1 MAIMGKACRKHKN
14 WARVH
19 CQKPTNSVENLFQQT
34 QSRTCFMWATSTT
47 VPKEKNCCI
56 LLLESFVM
64 VRSLALGLRHNVANC
79 WCQLV
84 NWHHLSQWV
93 FFGWKSGAKQSL
105 FFRVLEIEL
114 FEFGACL
121 IYLKQSNCKLGSIW
135 NRFLDLICLFEID
148 VHGFLCVLSWA
159 PSLFLGL
166 IWTPCVG
173 LGSASSF
180 WLN

>member
-1 MAIMGKACRKHKN
+1 MGKACRKHKN

-19 CQKPTNSVENLFQQT
+19 CQKPTNSVENLFHVGNKHNC
-34 QSRTCFMWATSTT
+34 SKRKS
-47 VPKEKNCCI
+47 CCI

-64 VRSLALGLRHNVANC
+64 VRSLALALRHNVANC